1 MFDQLSEKLRG
12 TINTLAGRA
21 RLTEKN
27 IADSMREVRVALLEA
42 DVSLAVT
49 RRFTE
54 DVKARAIGAEVTSSL
69 QPGQVFV
76 RIVRDELVR
85 LMGDS
90 NDQLNLSVP
99 PPAAISLPGYRVRG
113 KPPPLANSA
122 DLSNPAQE
130 NP

>member
-42 DVSLAVT
+42 DVSLEVT

-69 QPGQVFV
+69 QPGQVFI

-85 LMGDS
+85 IMGNS

-99 PPAAISLPGYRVRG
+99 PPAAIFIAGLQGAG
-113 KPPPLANSA
+113 
-122 DLSNPAQE
+122 
-130 NP
+130 